1 MIFGLGSQGGE
12 LGLGELGSLSLGEL
26 LGASWGNPAG
36 PHAALAF

>member
-26 LGASWGNPAG
+26 LGASWGKPAG
-36 PHAALAF
+36 PHAAPGF